1 MGGGPDDRPQ
11 PILRPMTAIWI
22 DVSMA
27 TGLQGSFHPF
37 TEIKCDP
44 PEPVPDASAGWQQWA
59 AGQLATVA
67 GYESWQPG
75 RYSYTV
81 AQRDESDR
89 PLEVFTRGLWE
100 LVP

>member
-1 MGGGPDDRPQ
+1 
-11 PILRPMTAIWI
+11 MTVIWL

-27 TGLQGSFHPF
+27 TGLQGNFHPF

-44 PEPVPDASAGWQQWA
+44 PEPKPDMPGEWQHWA

-75 RYSYTV
+75 HYSYTV
-81 AQRDESDR
+81 ARRDESDR
-89 PLEVFTRGLWE
+89 PVEMLARGLWE
-100 LVP
+100 LTR